1 MIARVLVINDHQLD
15 VRKIYLTL
23 QSAYHSVVFSKSIEE
38 ALKILGTKSVD
49 VILLAIPSAQSEKNN
64 LFVDDFLLLRNICG
78 SVPLVGLIEKSGEI
92 SKIFEAK
99 LDDVIDTEIP
109 GALLL
114 KKIEVLTELKNTFDE
129 SLLSNVFVE
138 AGEEKKISAIFYDD
152 LNFLPESVKRNT
164 HISKCQSISD
174 VTEAPAPDLFL
185 INSEHPECLK
195 CCAHLRFQSENKY
208 VPLLITYL
216 GSLRKQYISD
226 ALKIDFGC
234 TDFVNLNANQSIIA
248 CRIEALIRYKKI
260 HEDYLRKLKESIYQA
275 AIDSTTEVYNRSFFD
290 NYVKNKRDR
299 LAHCAII
306 MIDVD
311 KFKTVND
318 EFGHSFADEML
329 KYISNTIKN
338 CVRSSDIVARYGGDE
353 FIILMNH
360 VSKETATAVAQRIR
374 KNFEKSTYQNVP
386 CTVSVGVCCIIND
399 YQAVDIYEAIS
410 IADKFMYI
418 AKQNGGNEV
427 QICG

>member
-1 MIARVLVINDHQLD
+1 MVTRVLVINNHQLD
-15 VRKIYLTL
+15 IRKIYLTL
-23 QSAYHSVVFSKSIEE
+23 QSAYHSVIFSKSIEE
-38 ALKILGTKSVD
+38 ALKIFGTKSVD
-49 VILLAIPSAQSEKNN
+49 VIFLAIPSALSEKNN
-64 LFVDDFLLLRNICG
+64 LFIDDFLLLRNICG
-78 SVPLVGLIEKSGEI
+78 AVPIVGLIEKSTTI
-92 SKIFEAK
+92 PKILETK
-99 LDDVIDTEIP
+99 LDDVIDVEIP
-109 GALLL
+109 SVILL
-114 KKIEVLTELKNTFDE
+114 KKVEVLSQLKNSFDE
-129 SLLSNVFVE
+129 NLLSNVFVE
-138 AGEEKKISAIFYDD
+138 ANSAKKISAIFYDD
-152 LNFLPESVKRNT
+152 LNFLPESVEAKIAT
-164 HISKCQSISD
+164 FQSTATACESSS
-174 VTEAPAPDLFL
+174 PDLF
-185 INSEHPECLK
+185 IVNSEHPECLK
-195 CCAHLRFQSENKY
+195 CCAHLRLQPENRY
-208 VPLLITYL
+208 IPIILTYR

-226 ALKIDFGC
+226 ALKIDFGY

-290 NYVKNKRDR
+290 NYVKNRRDR

-374 KNFEKSTYQNVP
+374 KNFEKSSYQNVP

-399 YQAVDIYEAIS
+399 YQAIDIYEAIS

-418 AKQNGGNEV
+418 AKQNGGNDV

>member
-1 MIARVLVINDHQLD
+1 MIARVLVINNHQLD
-15 VRKIYLTL
+15 IRKIYLTL

-38 ALKILGTKSVD
+38 ALKILGAKSVD
-49 VILLAIPSAQSEKNN
+49 VVFLAISSDSFEKNN
-64 LFVDDFLLLRNICG
+64 LFIDDFLLLRNICG
-78 SVPLVGLIEKSGEI
+78 AVPIVGLIEKTGEI
-92 SKIFEAK
+92 SKILETK
-99 LDDVIDTEIP
+99 LDDVIDVEIP
-109 GALLL
+109 SAILL
-114 KKIEVLTELKNTFDE
+114 KKVEVLTELKNTFDE
-129 SLLSNVFVE
+129 NLLSNVFAE
-138 AGEEKKISAIFYDD
+138 ISGEKKISALFYDD
-152 LNFLPESVKRNT
+152 FDFLPESVKKNAK
-164 HISKCQSISD
+164 ISEFQSIS
-174 VTEAPAPDLFL
+174 TALESSAPDLFL
-185 INSEHPECLK
+185 VNSEHQECLK
-195 CCAHLRFQSENKY
+195 CCAHLRFQSEKKY
-208 VPLLITYL
+208 IPILFTYR

-234 TDFVNLNANQSIIA
+234 TDFVNLNADQSLIA

-275 AIDSTTEVYNRSFFD
+275 AIDSTTEVYNRSFFN
-290 NYVKNKRDR
+290 NYVKNRKDR

-374 KNFEKSTYQNVP
+374 KNFEKSTYQNVS

-399 YQAVDIYEAIS
+399 YQAIDIYEAIS

-418 AKQNGGNEV
+418 AKQNGGNDV
-427 QICG
+427 QVCG